1 MRATMWVRSG
11 VVAAALSTVLAA
23 CSDSP
28 TMPREE
34 FGKSRWAVTPA
45 LSVAYSGDTSIAT
58 FVVDPDVRSLNDL
71 GRGHQIG
78 FPAHSICDPAV
89 STYGTT
95 EWDNPCEPLTT
106 PLAIEIKSW
115 RTESGH
121 ARVEFSPELRFVP
134 DAGADSLIPPQPEDF
149 MASETGAVVLYLK
162 DVTAASTGWLDI
174 LWCGPTG
181 TCVDESVNDA
191 GAKTWYDGF
200 DGYVYRRV
208 KHFSGYNISV
218 GRALTVSI
226 E

>member
-1 MRATMWVRSG
+1 M
-11 VVAAALSTVLAA
+11 LAA
-23 CSDSP
+23 CSDAP
-28 TMPREE
+28 TQPEE

-45 LSVAYSGDTSIAT
+45 LSVAYSGDTSVAT
-58 FVVDPDVRSLNDL
+58 FVVDPETRSLHEL

-95 EWDNPCEPLTT
+95 EWDKPCEPLTQ

-115 RTESGH
+115 RTETGH

-134 DAGADSLIPPQPEDF
+134 DAGADSLLPPQPEHF

-162 DVTAASTGWLDI
+162 DVTAARTQSLDI

-181 TCVDESVNDA
+181 ECIDESLNDA
-191 GAKTWYDGF
+191 GANTWYDGP
-200 DGYVYRRV
+200 DGYVYRRI
-208 KHFSGYNISV
+208 KHFSGYNISA
-218 GRALTVSI
+218 GRLSVRVEI